1 MNNVK
6 STENMK
12 TKNLTE
18 GRLDNRVSLSFRLGV
33 MVSLALVVVGLA
45 LVAIAGAKDIEPTPP
60 LSQLLEG
67 ILKLD
72 AAAIITLG
80 ILTLLLT
87 PVVQVIVALVIFSID
102 RDKLYLG
109 VCITLLCVLA
119 FSLVLALI

>member
-1 MNNVK
+1 MNNVE
-6 STENMK
+6 STKNMK

-87 PVVQVIVALVIFSID
+87 PVVQVIVALVTFSID

>member
-87 PVVQVIVALVIFSID
+87 PVVQVIVALVTFSID

>member
-45 LVAIAGAKDIEPTPP
+45 LLAIAGAKGIEPTVP

-67 ILKLD
+67 ILNLD
-72 AAAIITLG
+72 AVAIIALG

-87 PVVQVIVALVIFSID
+87 PVLQVIVALVTFSID

>member
-1 MNNVK
+1 MSNVK

-18 GRLDNRVSLSFRLGV
+18 GRLDNWVSLSFRLGV
-33 MVSLALVVVGLA
+33 VVSLALVVLGLA
-45 LVAIAGAKDIEPTPP
+45 LVAIAGAKGIEPTVP

-67 ILKLD
+67 ILTLD
-72 AAAIITLG
+72 TAAIITLG

-87 PVVQVIVALVIFSID
+87 PVVQVIVALVTFSID

>member
-45 LVAIAGAKDIEPTPP
+45 LVAIAGAKGIEPTVP

-67 ILKLD
+67 ILNLD
-72 AAAIITLG
+72 AVAIIALG

-87 PVVQVIVALVIFSID
+87 PVLQVIVALVTFSID

>member
-1 MNNVK
+1 
-6 STENMK
+6 MK

-87 PVVQVIVALVIFSID
+87 PVAQVIVALVTFSID